1 MSRAE
6 RGNPADAFIVVS
18 GYEALAALGTAGG
31 KDFAPI
37 CRGHARTEP
46 MGTGALEFAGLESAL
61 HGGNRVAGLQKG
73 L

>member
-1 MSRAE
+1 
-6 RGNPADAFIVVS
+6 
-18 GYEALAALGTAGG
+18 
-31 KDFAPI
+31 
-37 CRGHARTEP
+37 